1 MRVVGEDEFIR
12 IESDDSRRV
21 VIARRSARPAPG
33 QPDLLYQKAIAL
45 LDEDEEPRD
54 EWGLIIDV
62 REAVG
67 RNDADF
73 EQALRPLRHMA
84 RARFARVVIL
94 VRSAVGQLQ
103 IERLGREDGTKLV
116 VTRDPEQAMLLA
128 TGIEP

>member
-1 MRVVGEDEFIR
+1 MRVLGADDFIR
-12 IESDDSRRV
+12 IEADDSRRV
-21 VIARRSARPAPG
+21 VIARRSARPAPER
-33 QPDLLYQKAIAL
+33 PDLLWHKALEL

-54 EWGLIIDV
+54 EWGLVIDV

-73 EQALRPLRHMA
+73 ERALRPLREMA

-103 IERLGREDGTKLV
+103 IERLGREDGTELI
-116 VTRDPEQAMLLA
+116 VTRDPEQALLLA
-128 TGIEP
+128 AGIES

>member
-21 VIARRSARPAPG
+21 VIARRSARPATG
-33 QPDLLYQKAIAL
+33 RPDLLYQKAIEL
-45 LDEDEEPRD
+45 LDEDEEPRG

-73 EQALRPLRHMA
+73 EQALRPLRQLA

-103 IERLGREDGTKLV
+103 IERLGREDGTKLA
-116 VTRDPEQAMLLA
+116 VTRDPEHAMQLA
-128 TGIEP
+128 MG